1 MPVASEAD
9 WLARAAG
16 AIPEVLALVA
26 KLSVVVPFHN
36 VEAYIE
42 AALESIARQ
51 TFRDLEVVMVDD
63 GSPDGSTVIA
73 KDFAARDPR
82 FHLIGQRQHG
92 PGLARKTGVRRGTG
106 AYLAFADS
114 DDLVDRRPYELL
126 VGSLEKT
133 GSDMACGGVNR
144 ISTLGARPA
153 SLPEGPFRKRAARPH
168 LPGEAA

>member
-9 WLARAAG
+9 WLAGAAA

-63 GSPDGSTVIA
+63 GSADGSTVIA

-82 FHLIGQRQHG
+82 FQLIGQRQQG
-92 PGLARKTGVRRGTG
+92 PGLARNTGVRRATG
-106 AYLAFADS
+106 EYLRS
-114 DDLVDRRPYELL
+114 EERR
-126 VGSLEKT
+126 VG
-133 GSDMACGGVNR
+133 
-144 ISTLGARPA
+144 
-153 SLPEGPFRKRAARPH
+153 
-168 LPGEAA
+168 